1 MPEIASALDIY
12 ADEITTS
19 TIFNPMVEISCHNRE
34 IKEILETFMYN
45 VLNIEANL
53 FGWSRGMCKYGDYY
67 LYLDIDEKLGITN
80 VIPLPIREVERIEG
94 TDPTNPNYIQ
104 YFWQ

>member
-1 MPEIASALDIY
+1 MEYMPEIASTLDIY

-19 TIFNPMVEISCHNRE
+19 TALNPIISIDCANRE
-34 IKEILETFMYN
+34 IKEIINTLMFT

-67 LYLDIDEKLGITN
+67 LYLDIDDSLGITN
-80 VIPLPIREVERIEG
+80 VIPLPVSWDRS
-94 TDPTNPNYIQ
+94 
-104 YFWQ
+104 